1 MDCELIQID
10 LVPYHFGAI
19 AEEARARVE
28 AHLLG
33 CPACLRDF
41 IALKRSIEAAPA
53 EARPTAMA
61 KARLRKAVMREI
73 GHEEPGVS
81 WAWWERPLAVAFA
94 GAAMLAAIV
103 LVHGVES
110 APGEAPHSLEAPQ
123 R

>member
-33 CPACLRDF
+33 CPACLTDF
-41 IALKRSIEAAPA
+41 LALKRSIEAP

-73 GHEEPGVS
+73 GREEPGLS
-81 WAWWERPLAVAFA
+81 WYWWERPLAVAFA
-94 GAAMLAAIV
+94 GAAMLTAIV